1 MPELIC
7 PVTQGLRNELLA
19 ADAMITTHREKGAN
33 DRAHYGEAVQQ
44 LEALALSL
52 LAAPT
57 VGSLLQPRQDLARID
72 LAPDG
77 ALAKHLA
84 EVVEYLRTTAT
95 DLLREIAG
103 PLSLYASDHVRT
115 AMGHLAALY
124 NLAVTSIRR
133 VAEEDLMAIRKNG
146 LLDLLVVADAIAQVR
161 NGAVAE
167 LAAEAADSG
176 DLGGAPSA

>member
-57 VGSLLQPRQDLARID
+57 VGSLLQPRQDIARID

-77 ALAKHLA
+77 ALCKHLA

-115 AMGHLAALY
+115 AMGHLSALY

-146 LLDLLVVADAIAQVR
+146 VLDLLTAADALALVR
-161 NGAVAE
+161 LGE
-167 LAAEAADSG
+167 TDETAADAPSEAAK
-176 DLGGAPSA
+176 A